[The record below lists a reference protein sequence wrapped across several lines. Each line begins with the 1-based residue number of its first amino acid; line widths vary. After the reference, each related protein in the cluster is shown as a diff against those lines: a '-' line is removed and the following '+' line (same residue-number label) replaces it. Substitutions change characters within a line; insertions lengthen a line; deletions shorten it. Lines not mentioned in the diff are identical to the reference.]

1 MKDDYYWFWI
11 NNITG
16 IANIKLRYLF
26 KVFDTP
32 EDIYKASDKMFEGVM
47 GIKPD
52 DIYSIKE
59 SRKSEY
65 IYREYSELDK
75 KGIKFTYPGKY
86 NYPERLMNIYDYPYI
101 IYYKGRLPQSD
112 VPSVAIVGARNCTEY
127 GRTIAQHF
135 GESFAGMGLQVIS
148 GMALGIDAAAQKG
161 AIENGGYSLAV
172 LGCGVDIC
180 YPRTNIEL
188 YTHLNDCGGIISEYP
203 PGTAPRAGLFPM
215 RNRII
220 SAMADALVV
229 VEARQ
234 KSGSLITADQ
244 ALEQNRD
251 VYVVPGRIGDALSE
265 GCLKLIKEGAQVI
278 TSPMDIMATKSI
290 ENYYNR
296 CQITDGKRNSLDTN
310 SIFDDGF
317 KKSGLASPKNMVYS
331 QINLFPVSLETIINN
346 SGISL
351 VEAEGILL
359 ELELD
364 GLIEEVSKNYYIRKH
379 I

>member
-1 MKDDYYWFWI
+1 MREDYYWYWV
-11 NNITG
+11 NNIVG
-16 IANIKLRYLF
+16 MSNAKLKKLF
-26 KVFDTP
+26 AVFDTP
-32 EDIYKASDKMFEGVM
+32 EEIYKASDRLLESVN
-47 GIKPD
+47 
-52 DIYSIKE
+52 DIRMSDIMAIKE
-59 SRKSEY
+59 SRKDDY
-65 IYREYSELDK
+65 IYRKYSDLERQ
-75 KGIKFTYPGKY
+75 GIRFTYPGQI
-86 NYPERLMNIYDYPYI
+86 NYPDKLLNIYDYPYI
-101 IYYKGRLPQSD
+101 MYYKGKLPD
-112 VPSVAIVGARNCTEY
+112 TDKPSVAIVGARNCTEY
-127 GRTIAQHF
+127 GRMVAQHF

-161 AIENGGYSLAV
+161 AIKNGGYSLAV

-188 YTHLNDCGGIISEYP
+188 YTHLNDYGGIISEYP

-290 ENYYNR
+290 ELYYNR
-296 CQITDGKRNSLDTN
+296 RQITDDKRNNLNTN

>member
-1 MKDDYYWFWI
+1 MREDYYWYWI
-11 NNITG
+11 NNIKGLGNT
-16 IANIKLRYLF
+16 KLRNLF
-26 KVFDTP
+26 AVFDTP
-32 EDIYKASDKMFEGVM
+32 ENIYKASDKMFEGVI

-52 DIYSIKE
+52 DIYSINE

-75 KGIKFTYPGKY
+75 KNIKFTYPGKY

-290 ENYYNR
+290 ELYYNSL
-296 CQITDGKRNSLDTN
+296 QITDDKRNNLNTN

-331 QINLFPVSLETIINN
+331 QINLFPVSRETIINN

>member
-75 KGIKFTYPGKY
+75 KNIKFTYPGKY

-101 IYYKGRLPQSD
+101 IYYKGSLPQSD

-127 GRTIAQHF
+127 GRSVA
-135 GESFAGMGLQVIS
+135 GRFAEDFADMGIQVIS

-161 AIENGGYSLAV
+161 AVRKGGYSMAV
-172 LGCGVDIC
+172 LG
-180 YPRTNIEL
+180 
-188 YTHLNDCGGIISEYP
+188 ISVI
-203 PGTAPRAGLFPM
+203 GTASSHGTLEAIGKCRGDKKL
-215 RNRII
+215 
-220 SAMADALVV
+220 LV
-229 VEARQ
+229 
-234 KSGSLITADQ
+234 KLQ
-244 ALEQNRD
+244 ALLDDAGYE
-251 VYVVPGRIGDALSE
+251 GGKLRICHA
-265 GCLKLIKEGAQVI
+265 
-278 TSPMDIMATKSI
+278 
-290 ENYYNR
+290 
-296 CQITDGKRNSLDTN
+296 
-310 SIFDDGF
+310 
-317 KKSGLASPKNMVYS
+317 ASPA
-331 QINLFPVSLETIINN
+331 I
-346 SGISL
+346 
-351 VEAEGILL
+351 
-359 ELELD
+359 
-364 GLIEEVSKNYYIRKH
+364 
-379 I
+379 

>member
-75 KGIKFTYPGKY
+75 KNIKFTYPGKY

-101 IYYKGRLPQSD
+101 IYYKGSLPQSD

-127 GRTIAQHF
+127 GRSVA
-135 GESFAGMGLQVIS
+135 GRFAEDFADMGIQVIS

-161 AIENGGYSLAV
+161 AVRKGGYSMAV

-188 YTHLNDCGGIISEYP
+188 YTQLESNGGIISEYS
-203 PGTAPRAGLFPM
+203 PGTPPKAGLFPM
-215 RNRII
+215 
-220 SAMADALVV
+220 
-229 VEARQ
+229 
-234 KSGSLITADQ
+234 KK
-244 ALEQNRD
+244 QN
-251 VYVVPGRIGDALSE
+251 Y
-265 GCLKLIKEGAQVI
+265 
-278 TSPMDIMATKSI
+278 
-290 ENYYNR
+290 
-296 CQITDGKRNSLDTN
+296 
-310 SIFDDGF
+310 
-317 KKSGLASPKNMVYS
+317 
-331 QINLFPVSLETIINN
+331 
-346 SGISL
+346 
-351 VEAEGILL
+351 
-359 ELELD
+359 
-364 GLIEEVSKNYYIRKH
+364 
-379 I
+379 

>member
-75 KGIKFTYPGKY
+75 KNIKFTYPGKY

-101 IYYKGRLPQSD
+101 IYYKGSLPQSD

-127 GRTIAQHF
+127 GRSVA
-135 GESFAGMGLQVIS
+135 GRFAEDFADMGIQVIS

-161 AIENGGYSLAV
+161 AVRKGGYSMAV

-188 YTHLNDCGGIISEYP
+188 YTQLECNGGIISEYS
-203 PGTAPRAGLFPM
+203 PGTPPKAGLFPM

-220 SAMADALVV
+220 SAMSDALIV
-229 VEARQ
+229 VEAKQ
-234 KSGSLITADQ
+234 KSGSLI
-244 ALEQNRD
+244 
-251 VYVVPGRIGDALSE
+251 
-265 GCLKLIKEGAQVI
+265 
-278 TSPMDIMATKSI
+278 
-290 ENYYNR
+290 
-296 CQITDGKRNSLDTN
+296 RNPPTHS
-310 SIFDDGF
+310 
-317 KKSGLASPKNMVYS
+317 
-331 QINLFPVSLETIINN
+331 
-346 SGISL
+346 
-351 VEAEGILL
+351 
-359 ELELD
+359 
-364 GLIEEVSKNYYIRKH
+364 
-379 I
+379 